1 MDYEN
6 SVKNWER
13 YFGQHRQQNKILK
26 DITQNA
32 TGVGAANQ
40 TIASNQSANTN
51 SMGQTGDQRVT
62 TRTVM
67 KVINNFLFQF
77 STEKMDQTNKAGII
91 RLMPHEL
98 LKMSP
103 ADVDTSLVGTVSSW
117 IAVLGERFAT
127 PPPPSVLR
135 SAGVPAPRGA
145 MPEPHLDAATWDTQV
160 RKAAGESW
168 GPYAQQIFANFCLPI
183 EKRVSLHEF
192 FLGLI
197 CCSKGTVSE
206 KAMALFHL
214 FGYIGPEPMVH
225 HINPI
230 SHSTHIII
238 ERNEGKSY
246 QEESNFLKA
255 PRDDEIKTMALH
267 LQIYVYAFGASG
279 MVEVVQGEVFV
290 PTLVPFVTN
299 ALVGDNPRTFTIWG
313 PEKQLPPGFSREND
327 PALLTDHGVRPYVG
341 DMVLDLKWMPESPA
355 KPEVGQLGIQLHS
368 VSLNLDAPETKNP
381 RVEVYTY
388 TESGEK
394 IQLKRWDP
402 RTTMRKVSNALAM
415 APKVGKYVEW
425 ERTMRRN
432 EVTGQLFK
440 KLAAGDHGWNKEE
453 KIWKWST
460 QWGAQYSVERTV
472 FRKAVCEKAQVTVAG
487 QSAQKPNLI
496 TLPACRVIVAG
507 ILNRSLHPVT
517 HRQAILMADQ
527 IFSRCGAVPGILDAL
542 IIEGDVTSAS
552 ESLTKA
558 KEEFAE
564 LGRKWQDMKKYMV
577 VAHELQ
583 VMMSSYGLDLFTP
596 EVSRDSGGRPLNLQM
611 LEIKDPFPGQSK
623 TLWLRYCRAGDGQ
636 RYNSRIP
643 VDPDGALRGGR
654 VKLDYDYEADPEG
667 ANLQLQ
673 LNKQEFVNCFCSS
686 SILHETLAQFSTSDN
701 STANVPDGIAINLD
715 VTIADPTKEEADADL
730 MDTLN
735 VRQGVLLEVWDADM
749 GKSDDFLGEC
759 WLPALGSLTAAP
771 KRYVLPVTNAPPE
784 KGATRYHSKKFSKV
798 TCEGHLI
805 VDASWT
811 FPSETVPPLPDA
823 ADMEKRVKREEILHT
838 GKLKLKIIKAE
849 GLRGAD
855 RGFRREGSDPYVCMY
870 VKNEAFFRQEK
881 EKIPPGFDENGWHQ
895 TALGRHE
902 CYWTTSTKKATRNPE
917 WNEEKEFMLRTGAFE
932 RRTKQAYHLELT
944 SRQATR
950 HRDDYYAAAR
960 EPRERLLNRLS
971 RTPRGVRPPGGMEM
985 INPSHAERL
994 ALMEMEMQRLK
1005 AAQSLPS
1012 LGVNS
1017 MALLNSTNQKEG
1029 QEGDEMGFFIAEGYR
1044 LQELHQDLLAAH
1056 QTLQKRHVELM
1067 RAHTELQ
1074 EDFKKLKASS
1084 GQRARAKHPSL
1095 GVVRLDYDYPP
1106 APGDT
1111 DCPGSFGYDV
1121 YYRCVPGLSFEM
1133 CQSGKFTEMV
1143 ERRFADAIK
1152 HLEARGVSAITGDC
1166 GFMMAFQVLARK
1178 IAKKPIFMSSMV
1190 QCPIIGAALDPMD
1203 QVLILTAND
1212 VTLKPQKEVLLSSCG
1227 FDVDESRFII
1237 QGCQGVPGFEAVAK
1251 GEKVPL
1257 EKVQAG
1263 ILRLVRFILEERPAI
1278 RAILLECTELPPYAD
1293 ALRYHTGLPVWDAIS
1308 CADFYVSAF
1317 QDNKRYGQADW
1328 QEDWD
1333 GEQEEYELG
1342 KNLTK
1347 DEAELVLFKS
1357 QKKKEQ
1363 KQGLVAKKAKLDKV
1377 QRKVRKQQVS
1387 TFLGVISRSQIHRS
1401 SARSAAS
1408 EAPILGVIRLDYDY
1422 PPAEGDIDCPGSYD
1436 YDVLFRVVPGFS
1448 FAMAQSG
1455 EMTPEVE
1462 QEFIEAV
1469 KWLNMRG
1476 VSGITG
1482 DCGFMMAF
1490 QPLASKHSSVPVFM
1504 SAMMQCPMIS
1514 IAFDKYDK
1522 VLILTANEET
1532 LKPQKV
1538 TLLRQ
1543 CGFNVDDRRFLIV
1556 GCQDVPGFDAVA
1568 KGKKV
1573 DVEYVTPGIVYM
1585 VKQILKKHASI
1596 RAICLECTELP
1607 PYADALRAETK
1618 LPVFDAITNA
1628 DFFISA
1634 RLDNPRFGFN
1644 QWQLDW
1650 DGQQEE
1656 CPRVLGNKEE
1666 LRMYFGPKDTKEK
1679 DGPGMNHNI
1688 QIYLGD
1694 NMHQFKDKLAA
1705 ACKAEAAVEK
1715 NRKRQQQLEAVAND
1729 MSYRHSVMVFVPSQR
1744 LRELA
1749 QQGKVGVSSYEYKR
1763 LYRIEE
1769 QDPSSWQPLDSIC
1782 TFMHYSNIYSF
1793 GRSVAQRL
1801 RVVDGTEQY
1810 RLKNNRLRQFEREQ
1824 KKYQERLQDMNMPN
1838 KCFGYAKFQHP
1849 SDGNSLEWRPA
1860 LINRSEQVGTSKKTF
1875 KVSYV
1880 YSSHI
1885 ANGAPPEDA
1894 LAPGPSFQEELDEEA
1909 ILPAPSD
1916 PKIKDFLRSEHKE
1929 FLARAK
1935 ILKEQGMADTEIL
1948 RQLNEEL
1955 KQSWAKSKEADD
1967 GSSAYPAQPP
1977 TMTLADVQEAIR
1989 SKADDETLSTFPPG
2003 STMAPGSTM
2012 TTG

>member
-1 MDYEN
+1 
-6 SVKNWER
+6 
-13 YFGQHRQQNKILK
+13 
-26 DITQNA
+26 
-32 TGVGAANQ
+32 
-40 TIASNQSANTN
+40 
-51 SMGQTGDQRVT
+51 
-62 TRTVM
+62 
-67 KVINNFLFQF
+67 
-77 STEKMDQTNKAGII
+77 
-91 RLMPHEL
+91 
-98 LKMSP
+98 
-103 ADVDTSLVGTVSSW
+103 
-117 IAVLGERFAT
+117 
-127 PPPPSVLR
+127 
-135 SAGVPAPRGA
+135 
-145 MPEPHLDAATWDTQV
+145 
-160 RKAAGESW
+160 
-168 GPYAQQIFANFCLPI
+168 
-183 EKRVSLHEF
+183 
-192 FLGLI
+192 
-197 CCSKGTVSE
+197 
-206 KAMALFHL
+206 
-214 FGYIGPEPMVH
+214 
-225 HINPI
+225 
-230 SHSTHIII
+230 
-238 ERNEGKSY
+238 
-246 QEESNFLKA
+246 
-255 PRDDEIKTMALH
+255 
-267 LQIYVYAFGASG
+267 
-279 MVEVVQGEVFV
+279 
-290 PTLVPFVTN
+290 
-299 ALVGDNPRTFTIWG
+299 
-313 PEKQLPPGFSREND
+313 
-327 PALLTDHGVRPYVG
+327 
-341 DMVLDLKWMPESPA
+341 
-355 KPEVGQLGIQLHS
+355 
-368 VSLNLDAPETKNP
+368 
-381 RVEVYTY
+381 
-388 TESGEK
+388 
-394 IQLKRWDP
+394 
-402 RTTMRKVSNALAM
+402 
-415 APKVGKYVEW
+415 
-425 ERTMRRN
+425 
-432 EVTGQLFK
+432 
-440 KLAAGDHGWNKEE
+440 
-453 KIWKWST
+453 
-460 QWGAQYSVERTV
+460 
-472 FRKAVCEKAQVTVAG
+472 
-487 QSAQKPNLI
+487 
-496 TLPACRVIVAG
+496 
-507 ILNRSLHPVT
+507 
-517 HRQAILMADQ
+517 
-527 IFSRCGAVPGILDAL
+527 
-542 IIEGDVTSAS
+542 
-552 ESLTKA
+552 
-558 KEEFAE
+558 
-564 LGRKWQDMKKYMV
+564 
-577 VAHELQ
+577 
-583 VMMSSYGLDLFTP
+583 MMSSYGLDLFTP
-596 EVSRDSGGRPLNLQM
+596 E
-611 LEIKDPFPGQSK
+611 DPFPGQSK

-701 STANVPDGIAINLD
+701 STANVPD
-715 VTIADPTKEEADADL
+715 VQEEADADL

-784 KGATRYHSKKFSKV
+784 KGATRRLGKKFSKV

-902 CYWTTSTKKATRNPE
+902 
-917 WNEEKEFMLRTGAFE
+917 TGAFE

-971 RTPRGVRPPGGMEM
+971 RPPGGMEM

-1029 QEGDEMGFFIAEGYR
+1029 QEGDEMGFFIAEG

-1152 HLEARGVSAITGDC
+1152 HLEAPMSSVQLGG
-1166 GFMMAFQVLARK
+1166 RK

-1251 GEKVPL
+1251 GEK
-1257 EKVQAG
+1257 
-1263 ILRLVRFILEERPAI
+1263 
-1278 RAILLECTELPPYAD
+1278 
-1293 ALRYHTGLPVWDAIS
+1293 
-1308 CADFYVSAF
+1308 
-1317 QDNKRYGQADW
+1317 
-1328 QEDWD
+1328 
-1333 GEQEEYELG
+1333 EYELG

-1377 QRKVRKQQVS
+1377 QRKVRKQQ
-1387 TFLGVISRSQIHRS
+1387 
-1401 SARSAAS
+1401 
-1408 EAPILGVIRLDYDY
+1408 APILGVIRLDYDY
-1422 PPAEGDIDCPGSYD
+1422 PPVAWNGASGDGAEGDIDCPGSYD

-1585 VKQILKKHASI
+1585 VKQILKKHTSI

-1656 CPRVLGNKEE
+1656 YE
-1666 LRMYFGPKDTKEK
+1666 FG
-1679 DGPGMNHNI
+1679 
-1688 QIYLGD
+1688 
-1694 NMHQFKDKLAA
+1694 
-1705 ACKAEAAVEK
+1705 
-1715 NRKRQQQLEAVAND
+1715 
-1729 MSYRHSVMVFVPSQR
+1729 
-1744 LRELA
+1744 
-1749 QQGKVGVSSYEYKR
+1749 
-1763 LYRIEE
+1763 
-1769 QDPSSWQPLDSIC
+1769 
-1782 TFMHYSNIYSF
+1782 SNLTASD
-1793 GRSVAQRL
+1793 A
-1801 RVVDGTEQY
+1801 
-1810 RLKNNRLRQFEREQ
+1810 NRL
-1824 KKYQERLQDMNMPN
+1824 
-1838 KCFGYAKFQHP
+1838 
-1849 SDGNSLEWRPA
+1849 
-1860 LINRSEQVGTSKKTF
+1860 IN
-1875 KVSYV
+1875 
-1880 YSSHI
+1880 
-1885 ANGAPPEDA
+1885 
-1894 LAPGPSFQEELDEEA
+1894 
-1909 ILPAPSD
+1909 
-1916 PKIKDFLRSEHKE
+1916 
-1929 FLARAK
+1929 
-1935 ILKEQGMADTEIL
+1935 
-1948 RQLNEEL
+1948 
-1955 KQSWAKSKEADD
+1955 
-1967 GSSAYPAQPP
+1967 
-1977 TMTLADVQEAIR
+1977 
-1989 SKADDETLSTFPPG
+1989 
-2003 STMAPGSTM
+2003 
-2012 TTG
+2012 